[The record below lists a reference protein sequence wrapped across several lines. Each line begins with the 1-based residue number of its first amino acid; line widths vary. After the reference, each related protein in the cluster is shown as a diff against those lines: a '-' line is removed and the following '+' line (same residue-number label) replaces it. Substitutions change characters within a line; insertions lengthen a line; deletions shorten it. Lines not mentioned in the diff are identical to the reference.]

1 MIFQLTPKEEL
12 DEGEDTYTF
21 DRSAS
26 IALVLNRAG
35 RVRLPGVGGRRRRPC
50 GGYPVDAIFACV
62 VDSDAGSRPF
72 HGHLPRAGQTV
83 DSMGRLDSHPSRG
96 GIVAAE
102 VRVADGSEGSCS
114 GDPRDP

>member
-1 MIFQLTPKEEL
+1 MFEEEK
-12 DEGEDTYTF
+12 DEGENVYSF
-21 DRSAS
+21 DPPASAS
-26 IALVLNRAG
+26 LVLNRTG
-35 RVRLPGVGGRRRRPC
+35 CVRSPRSGGCRRRPC
-50 GGYPVDAIFACV
+50 GGDLVDALHACA

-114 GDPRDP
+114 TMCPGV